1 MDKIEALGEGF
12 SLRKRTKKGSRK
24 KKADFSFTS
33 YISEAA
39 KEESISGNTEY
50 HFSSENLEEAL
61 DEIYSQGDA
70 LVKASTMENVR
81 RYKSAVTA
89 FLQYIM
95 AHILKIEEKT
105 SGVNPLKRKRYVLIH
120 IVNKKLEQLAVDV
133 LKGQGEQLNI
143 LERVDEINGLLVNL
157 VT

>member
-24 KKADFSFTS
+24 KKAGFSFTS

-39 KEESISGNTEY
+39 KEESISGHTEY
-50 HFSSENLEEAL
+50 NYSSENLEEAL
-61 DEIYSQGDA
+61 DEIYSQGDT
-70 LVKASTMENVR
+70 LVKTPTMENVR

-95 AHILKIEEKT
+95 AHILKIEEKIT
-105 SGVNPLKRKRYVLIH
+105 GINPLKRKRYVLINV
-120 IVNKKLEQLAVDV
+120 VNKKLEQLAVDV

-143 LERVDEINGLLVNL
+143 LERVDEINGLLVNI